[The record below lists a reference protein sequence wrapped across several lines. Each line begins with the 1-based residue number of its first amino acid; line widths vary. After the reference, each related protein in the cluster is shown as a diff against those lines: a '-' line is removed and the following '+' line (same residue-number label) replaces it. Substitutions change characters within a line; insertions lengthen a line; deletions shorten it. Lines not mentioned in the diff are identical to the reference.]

1 MTRPALLALALGL
14 ALPAADLLAQRR
26 HRRPPRDADAAVPVP
41 PVPRDPAA
49 ACHEECNNAR
59 AQCCGTST
67 VNGVCHIRCADVG
80 HFCEMDCD
88 RRFPPGPRPS
98 SSPL

>member
-14 ALPAADLLAQRR
+14 ALPAGDALAQRHR
-26 HRRPPRDADAAVPVP
+26 RRPPRDAGAPAP
-41 PVPRDPAA
+41 PPRDPAA
-49 ACHEECNNAR
+49 ACQAECAAAR
-59 AQCCGTST
+59 DQCCRTST

-88 RRFPPGPRPS
+88 RRFPPGPRPPF
-98 SSPL
+98 SPL